1 MVHFLLSSHFHFC
14 SLFFKNL
21 VQVFA
26 PTEDAFNALPEE
38 TLRFLKSPEGKEELV
53 EFLQFHIVESVI
65 PSIAIAE
72 GTTYVT
78 SLQGEN
84 LTVTKSADGEITV
97 NGSVVLS
104 DHADLLARNGI
115 SHRIDTVLNI
125 SNDMGDTLLE
135 TPSSAVSFWT
145 HMRAVMFIAMWTV
158 VALL

>member
-1 MVHFLLSSHFHFC
+1 M
-14 SLFFKNL
+14 
-21 VQVFA
+21 
-26 PTEDAFNALPEE
+26 D
-38 TLRFLKSPEGKEELV
+38 
-53 EFLQFHIVESVI
+53 FLQFHIVESVI

-115 SHRIDTVLNI
+115 SHQIDTVLNI

-145 HMRAVMFIAMWTV
+145 RMPAVMFIAMWPV